1 MPSRRR
7 EGWSDRT
14 DVRNTGTSPLS
25 ILINVLGHEFCFFR
39 YENCHPSFI
48 FVCIFLVPFFVYP
61 LIFHPEFVTMFYV
74 CFLKYYTFKM
84 WLFSPSA
91 SLSPEFIHTSEVIN
105 ILDFILSI
113 LNTISFSSSSF
124 CWISHFSSLS
134 FLCSF
139 FLPINLEA
147 LLCFKVLFMAT
158 YSSESFKY
166 IYFFKCIYSIKRK
179 YIYSIKRKESF
190 YIIFILY
197 TLKKKHI
204 SMNQDYLIAL
214 PSLGPNKK
222 EALVLGY

>member
-1 MPSRRR
+1 
-7 EGWSDRT
+7 
-14 DVRNTGTSPLS
+14 
-25 ILINVLGHEFCFFR
+25 
-39 YENCHPSFI
+39 
-48 FVCIFLVPFFVYP
+48 
-61 LIFHPEFVTMFYV
+61 
-74 CFLKYYTFKM
+74 M
-84 WLFSPSA
+84 WLFSPST

-105 ILDFILSI
+105 ILDFNPSI

-197 TLKKKHI
+197 TLKKKTHKHEPRLSNCSPLPGPKQEGSFSSRLLI
-204 SMNQDYLIAL
+204 SFPFKNDSSVSRI
-214 PSLGPNKK
+214 PT
-222 EALVLGY
+222 